1 MIKDIPSKKD
11 PIDSHYPAPEKHSWR
26 EQLSRIRYVPPL
38 IQLVWEAHP
47 AYATVLV
54 VLRLARSL
62 IPISFLWVGKL
73 IIDAVVGAHKG
84 SGDHQLI
91 WRLVAIE
98 VAIVVTGSLLDRA
111 SDLVERLHGILFNNH
126 ASVRLMTHAATLD
139 LNRLEDPEFHDRLDR
154 ARQQIRNQMSLVT
167 DFLSMAQELLTLLSL
182 GAALIVYSPWL
193 LLLLAV
199 TVLPNFF
206 GETHYAKLQYWL
218 FYNRAAERRQLD
230 YLCYVGASKA
240 TAKEVQL
247 YGISSWLIARYR
259 RLSQQ
264 FYGEDKKLFVHRS
277 VVMFMLSLIGTVGYY
292 TAYAVII
299 NRAIIGSI
307 TLGTLTFLASSFA
320 RMRDLISKQLTG
332 ISNIL
337 SRALFLKDLFDF
349 YNIKP
354 LVTSPPGAPP
364 APRPFSKGFVF
375 EDVGFRYPGSD
386 RWAVHHVSFE
396 LRPGERIA
404 FVGENGAG
412 KTTITKLLSRLYDP
426 TEGRILLDGRDLRE
440 YDLQSLRR
448 SIGVIF
454 QDFVCY
460 DWRFD
465 ENIGVGEIEQVKSYL
480 DSLELRNAV
489 NGKNHPREGKI
500 EKPTA
505 EPPSPPL
512 SIVSA
517 AEKSLA
523 STLLPRFPEG
533 YRQMLGRRFERGVE
547 LSGGEWQKVAL
558 ARAYMRDAQML
569 ILDEPTATLD
579 ARAEYEVFK
588 RFSRLVLGRMA
599 MIISHRFSTV
609 RMADRIIVLQNGLVT
624 EEGTHDGLLASGGL
638 YAELFTLQ
646 AKGYQ

>member
-1 MIKDIPSKKD
+1 MIKDIPPKKD
-11 PIDSHYPAPEKHSWR
+11 LIDSPLPVSETHNWR
-26 EQLSRIRYVPPL
+26 EQLSRIRYAPYL
-38 IQLVWEAHP
+38 IKLVWEAHP
-47 AYATVLV
+47 VYATSLV
-54 VLRLARSL
+54 VLRVARSL
-62 IPISFLWVGKL
+62 IPISFLWIGKL
-73 IIDAVVGAHKG
+73 IIDAVVGARESG
-84 SGDHQLI
+84 GDHQLI
-91 WRLVAIE
+91 WKLVAVE
-98 VAIVVTGSLLDRA
+98 VAIVVTGVLLDRA
-111 SDLVERLHGILFNNH
+111 SDLVERLHGTLFNHH
-126 ASVRLMTHAATLD
+126 ASVRLMAHAATLD

-154 ARQQIRNQMSLVT
+154 ARQQIRNQMGFVT
-167 DFLSMAQELLTLLSL
+167 DFLSMAQEFLTLLSL
-182 GAALIVYSPWL
+182 SVALIVYGPWL

-199 TVLPNFF
+199 AVLPNFF
-206 GETHYAKLQYWL
+206 GETHFAKLQYWL
-218 FYNRAAERRQLD
+218 FYNRAAERRRLD

-247 YGISSWLIARYR
+247 YGLSSWLISRYR
-259 RLSQQ
+259 RLSRR
-264 FYGEDKKLFVHRS
+264 FYDEDKKLIVRRS
-277 VVMFMLSLIGTVGYY
+277 AVMFMLSLIGTFGYY
-292 TAYAVII
+292 TAYVVII
-299 NRAIIGSI
+299 NRAISGII
-307 TLGTLTFLASSFA
+307 TLGTLTFLAISFA
-320 RMRDLISKQLTG
+320 RMRDLIAKQLMG

-349 YNIKP
+349 YSIKP
-354 LVTSPPGAPP
+354 TVTSPPGAPL
-364 APRPFSKGFVF
+364 APRPISKGFVF
-375 EDVGFRYPGSD
+375 EDVGFRYPGND
-386 RWAVHHVSFE
+386 AWAVHHVSFE

-426 TEGRILLDGRDLRE
+426 TEGRILLDGRDIRD

-448 SIGVIF
+448 LIGVIF

-480 DSLELRNAV
+480 DALDIRRAV
-489 NGKNHPREGKI
+489 NGRDRKNKVE
-500 EKPTA
+500 ESAA
-505 EPPSPPL
+505 EPTPPPS

-523 STLLPRFPEG
+523 STLLARFPEG
-533 YRQMLGRRFERGVE
+533 YRQMLGRRFEHGVE

-588 RFSRLVLGRMA
+588 RFSQLVLGRMA
-599 MIISHRFSTV
+599 IIISHRFSTV

-638 YAELFTLQ
+638 YADLFTLQ
-646 AKGYQ
+646 AKGYR